1 MCNTQNHPLE
11 PDEKNPN
18 TLLIS
23 ASPHF
28 VIWGQEWD
36 KQLEGEKRNWSRNCS
51 IMRFSNSNK
60 NNSKTFPS
68 LFNIKCLLVH
78 DLMLFLK
85 LNTVCSSLAH
95 CSDHY
100 KQPFVI
106 FKLGEHKKAGGIFD
120 FSVYRWYGDV
130 GTWGSWY
137 VLSGAGFCLT
147 FHIGLTCLQSTSTN
161 GRFGE
166 GQHFFR
172 KIL

>member
-1 MCNTQNHPLE
+1 MCNTQNHPLK
-11 PDEKNPN
+11 PDERSPN

-23 ASPHF
+23 ASLYF

-85 LNTVCSSLAH
+85 LNTVRSSLAH

-100 KQPFVI
+100 NQPFVI
-106 FKLGEHKKAGGIFD
+106 FKLGEYKK
-120 FSVYRWYGDV
+120 GDK
-130 GTWGSWY
+130 T
-137 VLSGAGFCLT
+137 LRHFCLQM
-147 FHIGLTCLQSTSTN
+147 IWRRGDMGLPGMSSLGKVFLLPSTWDRRVYSPQTAMN
-161 GRFGE
+161 GRFRE
-166 GQHFFR
+166 GKHFFR
-172 KIL
+172 